1 LKSSAT
7 LVCFHCPSHFATKQ
21 YKTERKDVGR
31 PREFDIDEALH
42 AALKVF
48 WQRGYE
54 GASISELT
62 EAMGVGRP
70 SLYAAFG
77 NKEALFRRVL
87 DLYDREQMS
96 LVARAL
102 DEPTARGVAERHLAE
117 SCNALTAQDTPSGC
131 LAINSV
137 LACGETA
144 QLIREEI
151 LGRRAS
157 YEERLIARLEAAKRS
172 GDLPEDADAR
182 GLAQYLA
189 TITLGMAVRAEG
201 GATRE
206 ELRRIADA
214 ALKAWPDPVKRRV
227 KT

>member
-1 LKSSAT
+1 MGAN
-7 LVCFHCPSHFATKQ
+7 
-21 YKTERKDVGR
+21 DVGR
-31 PREFDIDEALH
+31 PREFDIDQALR

-48 WQRGYE
+48 WRRGYQ

-77 NKEALFRRVL
+77 NKEALFRRAL

-96 LVARAL
+96 QVAKAL
-102 DEPTARGVAERHLAE
+102 EEPTARRVAERHLAE
-117 SCNALTAQDTPSGC
+117 SCNALTIKDEPSGC

-137 LACGETA
+137 LACGETG
-144 QLIREEI
+144 QSIREEI
-151 LGRRAS
+151 LSRRAG
-157 YEERLIARLEAAKRS
+157 YEAKLITRLEAARRS
-172 GDLPEDADAR
+172 GDLPADADAR
-182 GLAQYLA
+182 GLAQYLT
-189 TITLGMAVRAEG
+189 TITQGMAVRAES

-214 ALKAWPDPVKRRV
+214 ALKGWPAPEKRRA
-227 KT
+227 KRTA

>member
-1 LKSSAT
+1 M
-7 LVCFHCPSHFATKQ
+7 
-21 YKTERKDVGR
+21 GR

-77 NKEALFRRVL
+77 NKEALFRKAL

-96 LVARAL
+96 VVAKAL
-102 DEPTARGVAERHLAE
+102 EEPTARRVAERHLAE
-117 SCNALTAQDTPSGC
+117 SCNVLTAEDGPCGC

-137 LACGETA
+137 LACGDSA
-144 QLIREEI
+144 QAIRKEI
-151 LGRRAS
+151 LSRQAD
-157 YEERLIARLEAAKRS
+157 YEAKLGARFEAAKRS
-172 GDLPEDADAR
+172 GDLPADADAR
-182 GLAQYLA
+182 ALAQYLA
-189 TITLGMAVRAEG
+189 TVTQGMAVRAEA

-214 ALKAWPDPVKRRV
+214 ALKAWPGPTKSRL
-227 KT
+227 KTARA

>member
-1 LKSSAT
+1 MGAN
-7 LVCFHCPSHFATKQ
+7 
-21 YKTERKDVGR
+21 DVGR
-31 PREFDIDEALH
+31 PREFDIDQALR

-77 NKEALFRRVL
+77 NKEALFRRAL

-96 LVARAL
+96 LVTLAL
-102 DEPTARGVAERHLAE
+102 DEPTARRVAERHLVE
-117 SCNALTAQDTPSGC
+117 SCNALTVKDAPSGC

-144 QLIREEI
+144 QSIRQEI
-151 LGRRAS
+151 LSRRAG
-157 YEERLIARLEAAKRS
+157 YEEKLIARFEAAKRS
-172 GDLPEDADAR
+172 GDLPSDADAQ

-189 TITLGMAVRAEG
+189 AITQGMAVRAEA
-201 GATRE
+201 GAPRE
-206 ELRRIADA
+206 ELRRIAEA
-214 ALKAWPDPVKRRV
+214 ALKGWPGPVKRRV
-227 KT
+227 KTA